1 MTLFEVIKHYIQKS
15 TILLCYIGM
24 ALLIPMMLLT
34 TGEVLGRAI
43 WNKPIPGTLELS
55 SYMLAVFILLGLAY
69 TQQVKGHV
77 RVEMLIK
84 RLPERVGLVINSVT
98 ILLSLFIV
106 IILAW
111 QGWLLGIDEKAVSDM
126 LRIPQWPFKLLVFF
140 AALSLILE
148 LIIDLF
154 ETCGRLLGR

>member
-1 MTLFEVIKHYIQKS
+1 MTFLESLKYYVQKS

-34 TGEVLGRAI
+34 TGEVLGRAV

-84 RLPERVGLVINSVT
+84 RLPERVGLVLNQFCRMPSGSFSRGIRSQPVT
-98 ILLSLFIV
+98 YRRMPSP
-106 IILAW
+106 LAK
-111 QGWLLGIDEKAVSDM
+111 QSRANAVRISHTGTPNRR
-126 LRIPQWPFKLLVFF
+126 LRP
-140 AALSLILE
+140 AATPANQRPSSGL
-148 LIIDLF
+148 
-154 ETCGRLLGR
+154 